1 MIFTFTLVALH
12 TVFQAVGV
20 PQFTQGEES
29 QGVLTSIPSTPFIVF
44 FVHVQLSASSF
55 SSVTLGILH
64 FPPQLL

>member
-29 QGVLTSIPSTPFIVF
+29 QGVLGGLPIELQKNPNKQNKAFRE
-44 FVHVQLSASSF
+44 
-55 SSVTLGILH
+55 VT
-64 FPPQLL
+64 

>member
-44 FVHVQLSASSF
+44 LSTYNFLQVLLVQ
-55 SSVTLGILH
+55 
-64 FPPQLL
+64 